1 MAGRNDYIAS
11 IDIGTDKI
19 AVLVAEKLDDEK
31 LRIIGHNISPS
42 DGVRKGSISAIDP
55 LSRAISKALDQIDK
69 SFKLEIGLVR
79 VNLSDTHLTCIDGY
93 GKYPINEVV
102 TADDVDKVLASASAI
117 PTPTNKE
124 KLHTIKKKFIIDEN
138 HIVDNPENMEA
149 EVLESK
155 VHIVTVSSVSVRNIE
170 SCLKKCDL
178 MLEKNG
184 IVLNPIANSE
194 AMLTQEDKDGGVC
207 LIDFGAGVTSYS
219 VFLEEGIVRSGVIPM
234 GGDDITWEV
243 ARAFDTSFE
252 EAKRLKED
260 YGYAKSS
267 IIKDEQFIEFVQA
280 TNKDSHYLSSLQL
293 SEVIEEAY
301 IDILST
307 LKNELRHPDNLEA
320 NVKSGFVLCGCGAQ
334 ALGCEELVREFFT
347 QRVKIGAV
355 QRDRISG
362 LETILMDHRYA
373 SSIGLLLHQ
382 EDLPQVDFVM
392 SRGSNGVMGK
402 IKEVLVGNF

>member
-19 AVLVAEKLDDEK
+19 AVLVAEKEDDDK

-42 DGVRKGSISAIDP
+42 DGVSKGSISAIDP

-93 GKYPINEVV
+93 GRQPITEVV
-102 TADDVDKVLASASAI
+102 TSDDVDKVLASASAI
-117 PTPTNKE
+117 PTPANKE
-124 KLHTIKKKFIIDEN
+124 KLHTIKKKFIIDEDN
-138 HIVDNPENMEA
+138 IVDNPERMEA

-155 VHIVTVSSVSVRNIE
+155 VHIVTVSSASVRNIE

-178 MLEKNG
+178 MLEKDG
-184 IVLNPIANSE
+184 IVLDSIANSE
-194 AMLTQEDKDGGVC
+194 AILTQEEKDGGVC

-219 VFLEEGIVRSGVIPM
+219 VFHDEGIVYNGVISM
-234 GGDDITWEV
+234 GGDDITQDIAV
-243 ARAFDTSFE
+243 AFDTSFE

-260 YGYAKSS
+260 YGCAKSS
-267 IIKDEQFIEFVQA
+267 IINNEQFVEFVQA
-280 TNKDSHYLSSLQL
+280 TNKDSHHLSSLQL

-301 IDILST
+301 VYILST
-307 LKNELRHPDNLEA
+307 LKNELRHHNLEA
-320 NVKSGFVLCGCGAQ
+320 NIKSGFVLCGGGAQ
-334 ALGCEELVREFFT
+334 AMGCEVLVREFFT
-347 QRVKIGAV
+347 RRVKIGVV

-362 LETILMDHRYA
+362 LETILMDYRYA
-373 SSIGLLLHQ
+373 SSIGLLLYQ
-382 EDLPQVDFVM
+382 EDLSQEDFIM
-392 SRGSNGVMGK
+392 SRRRGGIIEK
-402 IKEVLVGNF
+402 IKEAITGNF

>member
-19 AVLVAEKLDDEK
+19 AILVAEKEDDER
-31 LRIIGHNISPS
+31 LRIIGYNICPS
-42 DGVRKGSISAIDP
+42 DGVRRGSISSIDP
-55 LSRAISKALDQIDK
+55 LSRVISKIVNQTQK
-69 SFKLEIGLVR
+69 SFGLEIALVR

-93 GKYPINEVV
+93 GKVPIREVV
-102 TADDVDKVLASASAI
+102 TLDDVDKVLETASAI

-138 HIVDNPENMEA
+138 HIVDNPESMEG

-155 VHIVTVSSVSVRNIE
+155 VHIVTVSSASVRNIE
-170 SCLKKCDL
+170 NCLKKCDL
-178 MLEKNG
+178 MVDK
-184 IVLNPIANSE
+184 IVLDPIANSE
-194 AMLTQEDKDGGVC
+194 AILTQEDKDGGVC

-219 VFLEEGIVRSGVIPM
+219 VFQEEGIVRSGVISM
-234 GGDDITWEV
+234 GGDDITQEI
-243 ARAFDTSFE
+243 AFSFDTSFE

-267 IIKDEQFIEFVQA
+267 ALKDEQFIEFVQA

-301 IDILST
+301 VNILSI
-307 LKNELRHPDNLEA
+307 LKNELRHHNLEA
-320 NVKSGFVLCGCGAQ
+320 NIKSGFVLCGGGAQ
-334 ALGCEELVREFFT
+334 ALGCEELVRKFFT
-347 QRVKIGAV
+347 RRVKIGVV

-362 LETILMDHRYA
+362 LEMILMDYRYV

-382 EDLPQVDFVM
+382 EDLPKVDFMM
-392 SRGSNGVMGK
+392 SNGRNGVMGK
-402 IKEVLVGNF
+402 IGKAFLGNF

>member
-19 AVLVAEKLDDEK
+19 AVLVAEKGDDDR

-55 LSRAISKALDQIDK
+55 LSRAISKALDQIDR

-79 VNLSDTHLTCIDGY
+79 VNLTDTHLTCSDGY
-93 GKYPINEVV
+93 GRQPITEVV
-102 TADDVDKVLASASAI
+102 TSDDVDKVLASASAT

-138 HIVDNPENMEA
+138 HIVDDPEKMKA

-155 VHIVTVSSVSVRNIE
+155 VLIVTVTSASVRNIE
-170 SCLKKCDL
+170 NCLKKCDL
-178 MLEKNG
+178 MLEKDG
-184 IVLNPIANSE
+184 IVLDSIANSE
-194 AMLTQEDKDGGVC
+194 AILTQEEKDGGVC
-207 LIDFGAGVTSYS
+207 LIDIGAGVTSYS
-219 VFLEEGIVRSGVIPM
+219 VFQAEGIIRSGVIPM
-234 GGDDITWEV
+234 GGDDITQEI
-243 ARAFDTSFE
+243 AFAFDTSFE

-267 IIKDEQFIEFVQA
+267 AIKDEQFVEFVQA
-280 TNKDSHYLSSLQL
+280 TNKDSHYLSNLQL

-301 IDILST
+301 LDILST
-307 LKNELRHPDNLEA
+307 LKNELRHHNLEA
-320 NVKSGFVLCGCGAQ
+320 NIKSGFVLCGGGVQ

-347 QRVKIGAV
+347 RRVKIGV
-355 QRDRISG
+355 VKRNRVSG
-362 LETILMDHRYA
+362 LETILMDYRYF
-373 SSIGLLLHQ
+373 SSIGLLLFQ
-382 EDLPQVDFVM
+382 ADLPQMV
-392 SRGSNGVMGK
+392 SIRSNEKNGVW
-402 IKEVLVGNF
+402 ERLVKNF

>member
-19 AVLVAEKLDDEK
+19 AVLVAEKEDDDK

-42 DGVRKGSISAIDP
+42 DGVSKGSISAIDP

-93 GKYPINEVV
+93 GRQPITEVV
-102 TADDVDKVLASASAI
+102 TSDDVDKVLASASAI
-117 PTPTNKE
+117 PTPANKE
-124 KLHTIKKKFIIDEN
+124 KLHTIKKKFIIDEDN
-138 HIVDNPENMEA
+138 IVDNPERMEA

-155 VHIVTVSSVSVRNIE
+155 VHIVTVSSASVRNIE

-178 MLEKNG
+178 MLEKDG
-184 IVLNPIANSE
+184 IVLDSIANSE
-194 AMLTQEDKDGGVC
+194 AILTQEEKDGGVC

-219 VFLEEGIVRSGVIPM
+219 VFHDEGIVYNGVISI
-234 GGDDITWEV
+234 GGDDITQDIAV
-243 ARAFDTSFE
+243 AFDTSFE

-260 YGYAKSS
+260 YGCAKSS
-267 IIKDEQFIEFVQA
+267 IINNEQFVEFVQA
-280 TNKDSHYLSSLQL
+280 TNKDSHHLSSLQL

-301 IDILST
+301 VYILST
-307 LKNELRHPDNLEA
+307 LKNELRHHNLEA
-320 NVKSGFVLCGCGAQ
+320 NIKSGFVLCGGGAQ
-334 ALGCEELVREFFT
+334 AMGCEELVRKFFT
-347 QRVKIGAV
+347 RRVKIGVV

-362 LETILMDHRYA
+362 LETILMDYRYA
-373 SSIGLLLHQ
+373 SSIGLLLYQ
-382 EDLPQVDFVM
+382 EDLSQEDFKM
-392 SRGSNGVMGK
+392 SRRRGSVIEK
-402 IKEVLVGNF
+402 IKEAITGNF

>member
-19 AVLVAEKLDDEK
+19 VVLVAEKEDDDK

-55 LSRAISKALDQIDK
+55 LSRAISKAVDQIDR

-79 VNLSDTHLTCIDGY
+79 VNLSDIHLTCIDGY
-93 GKYPINEVV
+93 GRQPITDVV
-102 TADDVDKVLASASAI
+102 TLDDVDKVLASASAI

-138 HIVDNPENMEA
+138 HIVDDPERMEA

-155 VHIVTVSSVSVRNIE
+155 VHIVTVSSASLRNIE

-178 MLEKNG
+178 MLEKDG
-184 IVLNPIANSE
+184 IVLDSIANSE
-194 AMLTQEDKDGGVC
+194 AILTQEEKDGGVC
-207 LIDFGAGVTSYS
+207 LIDIGAGVTSYS
-219 VFLEEGIVRSGVIPM
+219 VFQAEGIVRSGVISM
-234 GGDDITWEV
+234 GGDDITQEI
-243 ARAFDTSFE
+243 AFAFDTSFE

-260 YGYAKSS
+260 FGCAKSS
-267 IIKDEQFIEFVQA
+267 AIRDEQFVEFVQA

-301 IDILST
+301 VDILST
-307 LKNELRHPDNLEA
+307 LKSELRHHNLEA
-320 NVKSGFVLCGCGAQ
+320 NIKSGFVLCGGGVQ

-347 QRVKIGAV
+347 RRVKIGV
-355 QRDRISG
+355 IQRNRISG
-362 LETILMDHRYA
+362 LEAILTDYRYF

-382 EDLPQVDFVM
+382 ADLPQIDFI
-392 SRGSNGVMGK
+392 RSNGKNGVW
-402 IKEVLVGNF
+402 ERLVKNF

>member
-19 AVLVAEKLDDEK
+19 AVLVAEKQDDDR
-31 LRIIGHNISPS
+31 LRIIGHSISPT
-42 DGVRKGSISAIDP
+42 DGVRKGSISAIDL
-55 LSRAISKALDQIDK
+55 LSRAISKTVDQTQK
-69 SFKLEIGLVR
+69 SFDLDIALVR

-93 GKYPINEVV
+93 GRVPIHEVV
-102 TADDVDKVLASASAI
+102 TSDDIDKVLASASAI

-138 HIVDNPENMEA
+138 HIVDNPEGMEA

-170 SCLKKCDL
+170 NCLKKCDL
-178 MLEKNG
+178 MVDR
-184 IVLNPIANSE
+184 IVLGPIANSK
-194 AMLTQEDKDGGVC
+194 AILTQEEMDGGVC

-219 VFLEEGIVRSGVIPM
+219 VFQEEGIIRSGIISM
-234 GGDDITWEV
+234 GGDDITQEI
-243 ARAFDTSFE
+243 AFSFDTSFE
-252 EAKRLKED
+252 EAKRLKEN
-260 YGYAKSS
+260 YGCAKSS
-267 IIKDEQFIEFVQA
+267 AIKDEQFVEFVQA
-280 TNKDSHYLSSLQL
+280 TNKDPHHLSSLQL

-301 IDILST
+301 VGILSI
-307 LKNELRHPDNLEA
+307 LKNELRYHNVEA
-320 NVKSGFVLCGCGAQ
+320 SLKSGFVLCGGGAQ

-347 QRVKIGAV
+347 RRVKIGVV

-362 LETILMDHRYA
+362 LETILMDYRYA

-382 EDLPQVDFVM
+382 EDLLQVDFII
-392 SRGSNGVMGK
+392 SKGKNGVMGK
-402 IKEVLVGNF
+402 IKKVLVGNF

>member
-19 AVLVAEKLDDEK
+19 AVLVAEKEEEK
-31 LRIIGHNISPS
+31 LHIIGNNIFPS

-55 LSRAISKALDQIDK
+55 LSRAISKIVDQTQK
-69 SFKLEIGLVR
+69 SFDLDIALVR

-93 GKYPINEVV
+93 GKVPIREVV
-102 TADDVDKVLASASAI
+102 TSDDIDKVLETASAI

-124 KLHTIKKKFIIDEN
+124 KLHTIKKKFIIDED
-138 HIVDNPENMEA
+138 HIVDNPEGMQA

-155 VHIVTVSSVSVRNIE
+155 VHIVTVSSVSIRNIE
-170 SCLKKCDL
+170 NCLKKCDL
-178 MLEKNG
+178 MVDR
-184 IVLNPIANSE
+184 IVLDPIANSE
-194 AMLTQEDKDGGVC
+194 AILTQEEKDGGVC

-234 GGDDITWEV
+234 GGDDVTQEI
-243 ARAFDTSFE
+243 AFAFDTSLE

-260 YGYAKSS
+260 YGCAKSS
-267 IIKDEQFIEFVQA
+267 AIIVEEFIEFEQA
-280 TNKDSHYLSSLQL
+280 ANKDSHYLSSLQL

-320 NVKSGFVLCGCGAQ
+320 NVKSGFVLCGGGAQ

-347 QRVKIGAV
+347 RRVKIGVV

-362 LETILMDHRYA
+362 LETILMDYRYA
-373 SSIGLLLHQ
+373 NAMGLLLHQ
-382 EDLPQVDFVM
+382 KDLSQEDFIM
-392 SRGSNGVMGK
+392 SRGRNGVIEK
-402 IKEVLVGNF
+402 IKEAITGNF

>member
-19 AVLVAEKLDDEK
+19 AVLVAEKEDDDK

-93 GKYPINEVV
+93 GRQPITEVV
-102 TADDVDKVLASASAI
+102 TSDDVDKVLASASAI
-117 PTPTNKE
+117 PTPANKE
-124 KLHTIKKKFIIDEN
+124 KLHTIKKKFIIDEDN
-138 HIVDNPENMEA
+138 IVDNPERMEA

-155 VHIVTVSSVSVRNIE
+155 VHIVTVSSASVRNIE

-178 MLEKNG
+178 MLEKDG
-184 IVLNPIANSE
+184 IVLDSIANSE
-194 AMLTQEDKDGGVC
+194 AILTQEEKDGGVC

-219 VFLEEGIVRSGVIPM
+219 VFHDEGIVYNGVISM
-234 GGDDITWEV
+234 GGDDITQDIAV
-243 ARAFDTSFE
+243 AFDTSFE

-260 YGYAKSS
+260 YGCAKSS
-267 IIKDEQFIEFVQA
+267 IINNEQFVEFVQA
-280 TNKDSHYLSSLQL
+280 TNKDSHHLSSLQL

-301 IDILST
+301 VYILST
-307 LKNELRHPDNLEA
+307 LKNELRHHNLEA
-320 NVKSGFVLCGCGAQ
+320 NIKSGFVLCGGGAQ
-334 ALGCEELVREFFT
+334 AMGCEVLVREFFT
-347 QRVKIGAV
+347 RRVKIGVV

-362 LETILMDHRYA
+362 LETILMDYRYA
-373 SSIGLLLHQ
+373 SSIGLLLYQ
-382 EDLPQVDFVM
+382 EDLSQEDFKM
-392 SRGSNGVMGK
+392 SRRRGSVIEK
-402 IKEVLVGNF
+402 IKEAITGNF

>member
-19 AVLVAEKLDDEK
+19 AVLVAEKDDDDR

-55 LSRAISKALDQIDK
+55 LSRAISKALDQTHK

-93 GKYPINEVV
+93 GRHPITEVV
-102 TADDVDKVLASASAI
+102 TSDDVDKVLASASAI
-117 PTPTNKE
+117 PTPANKE

-138 HIVDNPENMEA
+138 HIVDNPEGMEA

-155 VHIVTVSSVSVRNIE
+155 VHIVTVSSASVRNIE
-170 SCLKKCDL
+170 NCLKKCDL
-178 MLEKNG
+178 MVDR
-184 IVLNPIANSE
+184 IVLDPIANSE
-194 AMLTQEDKDGGVC
+194 AILTQEEKDGGVC

-219 VFLEEGIVRSGVIPM
+219 VFQEEGIVRSGVISM
-234 GGDDITWEV
+234 GGDDITQEI
-243 ARAFDTSFE
+243 AFAFDTSFE

-267 IIKDEQFIEFVQA
+267 AIKDEQFVEFVQA
-280 TNKDSHYLSSLQL
+280 TNKDSHYLSSIQL

-301 IDILST
+301 LYILST
-307 LKNELRHPDNLEA
+307 LKNELRHHNLEA
-320 NVKSGFVLCGCGAQ
+320 NIKSGFVLCGGGAQ
-334 ALGCEELVREFFT
+334 ALGFEELVREFFT
-347 QRVKIGAV
+347 RRVKIGIV
-355 QRDRISG
+355 QRDRVSG
-362 LETILMDHRYA
+362 LETILMDYRYA

-382 EDLPQVDFVM
+382 EDLPQVDSIM
-392 SRGSNGVMGK
+392 SKGRNGVMGK
-402 IKEVLVGNF
+402 IKKVLVGNF

>member
-19 AVLVAEKLDDEK
+19 AVLVAEKEDDDK

-42 DGVRKGSISAIDP
+42 DGVSKGSISAIDP

-93 GKYPINEVV
+93 GRQPITEVV
-102 TADDVDKVLASASAI
+102 TSDDVDKVLASASAI
-117 PTPTNKE
+117 PTPANKE
-124 KLHTIKKKFIIDEN
+124 KLHTIKKKFIIDEDN
-138 HIVDNPENMEA
+138 IVDNPERMEA

-155 VHIVTVSSVSVRNIE
+155 VHIVTVSSASVRNIE

-178 MLEKNG
+178 MLEKDG
-184 IVLNPIANSE
+184 IVLDSIANSE
-194 AMLTQEDKDGGVC
+194 AILTQEEKDGGVC

-219 VFLEEGIVRSGVIPM
+219 VFHDEGIVYNGVISM
-234 GGDDITWEV
+234 GGDDITQDIAV
-243 ARAFDTSFE
+243 AFDTSFE

-260 YGYAKSS
+260 YGCAKSS
-267 IIKDEQFIEFVQA
+267 IINNEQFVEFVQA
-280 TNKDSHYLSSLQL
+280 TNKDSHHLSSLQL

-301 IDILST
+301 VYILST
-307 LKNELRHPDNLEA
+307 LKNELRHHNLEA
-320 NVKSGFVLCGCGAQ
+320 NIKSGFVLCGGGAQ
-334 ALGCEELVREFFT
+334 AMGCEVLVREFFT
-347 QRVKIGAV
+347 RRVKIGVV

-362 LETILMDHRYA
+362 LETILMDYRYA
-373 SSIGLLLHQ
+373 SSIGLLLYQ
-382 EDLPQVDFVM
+382 EDLSQEDFIM
-392 SRGSNGVMGK
+392 SRRRGGVIEK
-402 IKEVLVGNF
+402 IKEAITGNF